1 MQSKRILI
9 VDDEKDIRDTMRAFF
24 ELQGFEVFEAADGV
38 EAIERVR
45 EEPFDVVITDMRMP
59 GPDGLKVL
67 RVVKS
72 VRPETVVLII
82 TGYPSPQVESKAM
95 ELGCDRFLSKPFR
108 LDQLKSAVHQSLTR
122 RRSEAMNLST

>member
-1 MQSKRILI
+1 MQNRRILI

-45 EEPFDVVITDMRMP
+45 EEPFDVVLTDLMMP
-59 GPDGLKVL
+59 GLNGLEVL
-67 RVVKS
+67 KL
-72 VRPETVVLII
+72 VRSTSPATAVLII
-82 TGYPSPQVESKAM
+82 TAYPSPQVESKAM
-95 ELGCDRFLSKPFR
+95 ELGCDGFLSKPFR